1 MTNKLFI
8 FGYATSILG
17 NGLVYPFIILFLTD
31 ILHMTATGGSYYFA
45 LTGASS
51 MLAGLLSAYLVTK
64 FNFMHILGFGVSLQ
78 AIGGM
83 LLAGSGTAISA
94 YCSGILLGLGNG
106 FFFAVQTVL
115 FVHLFGKE
123 RIGEIF
129 SLQLVI
135 MNIAVA
141 VAGVC
146 GGILVEGLGETG
158 YRIAFLFNG
167 ISFAI
172 YGLVLK
178 FLSKDIEIPK
188 KEIIPSEKRQ
198 PLLSQIRRKD
208 YFIILRLIIMQ
219 LLISATAF
227 SQMDTVYPV
236 SITKVP
242 YFSVLYVSAFLVING
257 VAVVLLQKL
266 GLKICR
272 AIGYA
277 GSIKLAAAIWAVV
290 FGASWLV
297 FNYVSSFWLSTCILI
312 LASIG
317 FAFAEVL
324 EAPSFQP
331 LIVESVPSNA
341 LGSVTSLVSTFYSLG
356 LFIGPLITLPLLEH
370 GTGGYAWLF
379 LVISQ
384 IFLLLIAASFHSS
397 LGRSRSAVS

>member
-45 LTGASS
+45 LTGVSS

-64 FNFMHILGFGVSLQ
+64 FNFMHIVVLGVSLQ
-78 AIGGM
+78 AIGGI
-83 LLAGSGTAISA
+83 LLAGSNAAISA
-94 YCSGILLGLGNG
+94 YFSGILLGLGNG

-123 RIGEIF
+123 KIGEIF

-141 VAGVC
+141 VAGVS
-146 GGILVEGLGETG
+146 GGILVERLGETG

-178 FLSKDIEIPK
+178 VLSKDIEFPK
-188 KEIIPSEKRQ
+188 KEIDFGGKRQ
-198 PLLSQIRRKD
+198 PLLKQIRRKD
-208 YFIILRLIIMQ
+208 YFVILRLLVMQ

-257 VAVVLLQKL
+257 VAVVIFQRL
-266 GLKICR
+266 GLKICKS
-272 AIGYA
+272 IGYSR
-277 GSIKLAAAIWAVV
+277 SIGLAAAIWAVV
-290 FGASWLV
+290 FGGSWFA
-297 FNYVSSFWLSTCILI
+297 FNYVNSFWLGTCILI

-331 LIVESVPSNA
+331 LIVESVPANA
-341 LGSVTSLVSTFYSLG
+341 LESVTSLVSTFYSLG
-356 LFIGPLITLPLLEH
+356 LFIGPMITLPLLEH
-370 GTGGYAWLF
+370 GTGGYAWMV
-379 LVISQ
+379 LVVSQ
-384 IFLLLIAASFHSS
+384 ISLLLIATSFHSS
-397 LGRSRSAVS
+397 LGRSRSIGG